1 MKVEKLNYTLNTNNK
16 QQITKQKGFGNNAQ
30 TQMEL
35 PKQSWE
41 TSGSVG
47 ITDKKCQFLC
57 EMCILVEKC
66 QKHQKLHTLLYRL
79 VEIIK
84 PTNSYNC

>member
-41 TSGSVG
+41 TA
-47 ITDKKCQFLC
+47 
-57 EMCILVEKC
+57 
-66 QKHQKLHTLLYRL
+66 R
-79 VEIIK
+79 
-84 PTNSYNC
+84 